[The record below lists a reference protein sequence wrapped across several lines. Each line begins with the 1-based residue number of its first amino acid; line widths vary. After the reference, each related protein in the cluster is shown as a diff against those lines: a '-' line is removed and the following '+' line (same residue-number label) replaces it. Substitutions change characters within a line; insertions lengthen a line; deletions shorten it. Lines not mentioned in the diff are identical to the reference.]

1 MQPGINSSS
10 ASSIFHAVF
19 LEDYHFF
26 PSLYWGLLRTKEQI
40 THQSVN
46 CLFFFLLWLFFFL
59 SWSSVSLES
68 INMEH
73 WQAFLSSGR
82 LSDFFL
88 LWAADFNL
96 INFPHRLFAV
106 LSVHQKWSFYF
117 RASWASRWL
126 IPPEERSCIFIIT
139 ALWKAFS

>member
-19 LEDYHFF
+19 LEDYHFS
-26 PSLYWGLLRTKEQI
+26 PLTLLRFIKDKGADNSPISELPFFSCFDFSFFVMI
-40 THQSVN
+40 FRLSGVN
-46 CLFFFLLWLFFFL
+46 QHGTLTGFFVI
-59 SWSSVSLES
+59 WSSVWLC
-68 INMEH
+68 
-73 WQAFLSSGR
+73 
-82 LSDFFL
+82 L

-126 IPPEERSCIFIIT
+126 IPPQERSSIFIIT